1 MKELTAHFKFYI
13 KLEAEVIEDVEDE
26 VFEWWTS
33 RLPTTEEIPS
43 YVVIEKE
50 IG

>member
-1 MKELTAHFKFYI
+1 MKELYAHFNFHI
-13 KLEAEVIEDVEDE
+13 RLEAEDIEDVEDE
-26 VFEWWTS
+26 VFTWWTS

-50 IG
+50 SE